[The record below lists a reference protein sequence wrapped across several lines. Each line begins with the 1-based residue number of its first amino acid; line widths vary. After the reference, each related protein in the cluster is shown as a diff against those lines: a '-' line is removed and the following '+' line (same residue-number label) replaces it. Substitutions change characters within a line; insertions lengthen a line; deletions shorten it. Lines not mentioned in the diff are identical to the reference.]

1 MKFGLVGY
9 GKMGSEIF
17 SVLFDSLEDTTFTIV
32 SIGDLQECREKV
44 EKQLAKQLKRKKL
57 TEETYAKKLESFVFT
72 EDYQLLSD
80 CDAVLECIFED
91 IDAKQEL
98 MEKLSGI
105 VSEKCLLL
113 SNTSSLH
120 LEDVFAKATH
130 KERCLGMHFFYPVK
144 LSGFAELNYLP
155 ENTDEVL
162 NTAEKILTDA
172 GKRALR
178 FAGTYH
184 IYLNQILALT
194 ISQAIWMHETYGCSI
209 SQFDKAVSGLFPIS
223 APFEILDTVSL
234 GLMAK
239 NPDGFRIP
247 RNQALLN
254 YGYIKMN
261 EWLSDGCPSQTGTFY
276 DYMAA
281 KENDS
286 ACDTSAFCDELI
298 ALVLNESVS
307 ACLESGCEKNVLL
320 DAVQDVLGLAEPLG
334 VYYQKLQYERIAE
347 ILSDLY
353 VKTGFAVYKAADKE
367 KFDNVYR

>member
-32 SIGDLQECREKV
+32 SIGDLNECKEKI

-57 TEETYAKKLESFVFT
+57 TEETYNRKLTSFVFT
-72 EDYQLLSD
+72 EDYNALAD

-91 IDAKQEL
+91 MTIKQDL
-98 MEKLSGI
+98 MEQLSGI

-178 FAGTYH
+178 FAGAYH

-194 ISQAIWMHETYGCSI
+194 ISQAIWMHETYGCSVA
-209 SQFDKAVSGLFPIS
+209 QLDKAVAELFPIS

-247 RNQALLN
+247 RNQELLN
-254 YGYIKMN
+254 YGYQKMN
-261 EWLSDGCPSQTGTFY
+261 AWLSEGCPSQTGTFY
-276 DYMAA
+276 TYMSEQ
-281 KENDS
+281 ENDS
-286 ACDTSAFCDELI
+286 DCDTQTFCEELL
-298 ALVLNESVS
+298 ALVLNETVS
-307 ACLESGCEKNVLL
+307 AAKESGCSKAALL
-320 DAVQDVLGLAEPLG
+320 DAVQDVLGLAKTLSE
-334 VYYQKLQYERIAE
+334 YYKKMQYQRITE
-347 ILSDLY
+347 ILETLY
-353 VKTGFAVYKAADKE
+353 EKTKFAVYKAAAKE
-367 KFDNVYR
+367 DFDTIYC